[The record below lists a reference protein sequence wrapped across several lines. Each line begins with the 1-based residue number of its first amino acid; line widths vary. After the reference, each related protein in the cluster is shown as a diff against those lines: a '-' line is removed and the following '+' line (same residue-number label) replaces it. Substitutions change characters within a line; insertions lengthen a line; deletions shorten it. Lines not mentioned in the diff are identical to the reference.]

1 MEWKGRLRLF
11 LTLRC
16 SASCNFCN
24 NTCPDKVDFNTI
36 KEAGQIEYH
45 NLFQIVEAEQ
55 VIIDG
60 GEPAL
65 HKNFV
70 AIVDMSQS
78 FYEDTIVY
86 TNGKRYSIDQILKL
100 KNKKLHI
107 CMSFHPTEISKEE
120 FLEGYN
126 RLKEKDFK
134 FYWIAAVE
142 DRYNIAQLL
151 STVDWLKQKGMGMLS
166 VVPNWYYEPLA
177 KCVAGRRYTV
187 KCYTP
192 DDPPI
197 SPDLRVYSCH
207 SRMFAQDKKY
217 SYDILK
223 GEKIPESV
231 ICNMCGW
238 GSMCDR
244 NYRKEEI

>member
-134 FYWIAAVE
+134 FYWIAATE
-142 DRYNIAQLL
+142 DRQHMAQLVE
-151 STVDWLKQKGMGMLS
+151 TVAWLKKMGIGMLS
-166 VVPNWYYEPLA
+166 IVPNWYYEPLVKCVSGDRYTA
-177 KCVAGRRYTV
+177 KCHI
-187 KCYTP
+187 P
-192 DDPPI
+192 DEPII
-197 SPDLRVYSCH
+197 SPNLRVYICT
-207 SRMFAQDKKY
+207 SRMFAQDERY
-217 SYDILK
+217 SWDILK
-223 GEKIPESV
+223 GDKIPESV
-231 ICNMCGW
+231 ICDKAGYC
-238 GSMCDR
+238 SMCDR
-244 NYRKEEI
+244 NHKKEEI

>member
-1 MEWKGRLRLF
+1 MKWKGRLRLF
-11 LTLRC
+11 PTLRC
-16 SASCNFCN
+16 SASCPYCN
-24 NTCPDKVDFNTI
+24 NTCPDKVNFSSI
-36 KEAGQIEYH
+36 KESGLEQYKQ
-45 NLFQIVEAEQ
+45 LFKIIAAEQ
-55 VIIDG
+55 VIIGG

-65 HKNFV
+65 HRNFIG
-70 AIVDMSQS
+70 IVTMSQG
-78 FYEDTIVY
+78 FYNDTIIY
-86 TNGKRYSIDQILKL
+86 TNGKAQSICQISKL
-100 KNKKLHI
+100 KNEKLHI

-126 RLKEKDFK
+126 KLKDDGFK

-151 STVDWLKQKGMGMLS
+151 ATVDWLKQKGMGMLS
-166 VVPNWYYEPLA
+166 VVPNWYYEPLN
-177 KCVAGRRYTV
+177 KCVAGRRYKV

-192 DDPPI
+192 DEPPI

-217 SYDILK
+217 SYDILN

-231 ICNMCGW
+231 ECDFVGFC
-238 GSMCDR
+238 SMCDR